1 MRVVVTGATGNVGTG
16 VMESLAAEP
25 RVDEVVAAARRAPG
39 REFPRGAEELT
50 RILRARPL
58 KLSARVLRAAASA
71 TFSLRLHPSEPG

>member
-1 MRVVVTGATGNVGTG
+1 MDVGDAYRRALLTDARGAFN
-16 VMESLAAEP
+16 LAAEP
-25 RVDEVVAAARRAPG
+25 PI
-39 REFPRGAEELT
+39 GAEELT